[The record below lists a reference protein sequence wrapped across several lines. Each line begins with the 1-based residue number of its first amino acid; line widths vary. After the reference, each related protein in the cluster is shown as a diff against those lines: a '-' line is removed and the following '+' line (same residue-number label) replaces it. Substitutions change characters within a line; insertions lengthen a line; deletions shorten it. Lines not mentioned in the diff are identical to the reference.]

1 MKVFILSAGLGTRLK
16 PLTDDKPK
24 VMVKIGGKPILEHLI
39 KLCAHHGFTDIIVNL
54 HYLSDVVTQY
64 FENGDKFGVNISYSH
79 EKKIMGGAGAL
90 KHAQDLLKE
99 EPFFVLNGDVI
110 TTLNLSKMAQFHQEK
125 QGIGSFLVHQ
135 TDHPYD
141 SDLVEYDDNFL
152 VKRFFRS
159 QPGEKV
165 NPISKTGTHIFKP
178 EVLDYIPNNQKY
190 SLEKQLIPDLLSK
203 SKKLYAYYSDEYS
216 KDMGTHERLKQVKI
230 DYEANKIVI

>member
-1 MKVFILSAGLGTRLK
+1 
-16 PLTDDKPK
+16 
-24 VMVKIGGKPILEHLI
+24 
-39 KLCAHHGFTDIIVNL
+39 
-54 HYLSDVVTQY
+54 
-64 FENGDKFGVNISYSH
+64 
-79 EKKIMGGAGAL
+79 
-90 KHAQDLLKE
+90 
-99 EPFFVLNGDVI
+99 
-110 TTLNLSKMAQFHQEK
+110 MAQFHQEK